1 LGALTT
7 KSLTPEP
14 REGNAPWRLIE
25 TRGGML
31 NAIGL
36 ANPGI
41 DAFVR
46 DHAPRA
52 GGVACRVIGSV
63 AGHSVD
69 EFVQVSGKLVAAG
82 LQAIELN
89 VSCPNT
95 ADGRHFGS
103 DPASLAPLVKAVRAA
118 TAGRALFVKLPPDG
132 DTLRLAAAA
141 IESGADAVIVC
152 GGDAGLNDFIVR
164 PEIGS
169 FEDLRGKLLGL
180 VGFGRIAQATAH
192 RALHGF
198 GMRIAYFSRRRA
210 DADIESALQAQHY
223 ASLDDLLQHSDVI
236 SLHIPG
242 GADTHHLLDARRLAL
257 LKPSALLINTAR
269 GTVIDEAA
277 LADVLARSAIG
288 GAGLDVY
295 EREPVVHPGL
305 LALDNVVL
313 LPHQGTSTLETRTA
327 MGLRVG
333 TNLDAFFAG
342 WPLPDPVV

>member
-1 LGALTT
+1 MAARAPAECLRTALGSLSMQSPLIAAAGTCGVLDELAEVSDLRWLGALTT

-118 TAGRALFVKLPPDG
+118 AAGRALFVKLPPDG

-141 IESGADAVIVC
+141 IESGADALTLCNTYPAMQIDPESRKPALSRGSGGLSGPGIHPIVVRIVHEVHRLVAKPARVPIIGL
-152 GGDAGLNDFIVR
+152 GGVMDWRDAAELIVAGATAVGMGTALMVDPTTPRRVSQGLASWCARQGVASIGELVGSVR
-164 PEIGS
+164 P
-169 FEDLRGKLLGL
+169 
-180 VGFGRIAQATAH
+180 
-192 RALHGF
+192 
-198 GMRIAYFSRRRA
+198 
-210 DADIESALQAQHY
+210 
-223 ASLDDLLQHSDVI
+223 
-236 SLHIPG
+236 
-242 GADTHHLLDARRLAL
+242 
-257 LKPSALLINTAR
+257 
-269 GTVIDEAA
+269 
-277 LADVLARSAIG
+277 
-288 GAGLDVY
+288 
-295 EREPVVHPGL
+295 
-305 LALDNVVL
+305 
-313 LPHQGTSTLETRTA
+313 
-327 MGLRVG
+327 
-333 TNLDAFFAG
+333 
-342 WPLPDPVV
+342 